1 MSSGTGNW
9 LITGGVLFSL
19 LALMILA
26 SGLQKQ
32 ADANQIIV
40 LGGCVLSMG
49 FLLMAGGV
57 YVKARALQSSNGG
70 PEANAKPRVRGGC
83 DLCAGDAP
91 VIHCKVHQLHLCP
104 ACLGEHYDF
113 RSCAYV
119 PSTRG
124 QAPRTTRPNGKARNA
139 AAARI

>member
-1 MSSGTGNW
+1 MTSGTGNW

-19 LALMILA
+19 LSLIILA
-26 SGLQKQ
+26 AGAQKQ
-32 ADANQIIV
+32 TDANQIMV
-40 LGGCVLSMG
+40 LGGCMLSMG
-49 FLLMAGGV
+49 LLLTAGGL
-57 YVKARALQSSNGG
+57 YVKARALQGSHAAG
-70 PEANAKPRVRGGC
+70 EANAKPRVRGGC

-124 QAPRTTRPNGKARNA
+124 QAPRTARPNGKVRS

>member
-1 MSSGTGNW
+1 MSSRTGSW
-9 LITGGVLFSL
+9 LIASGVVFGL
-19 LALMILA
+19 LALVVAAAGTQPGTDSSQITALA
-26 SGLQKQ
+26 
-32 ADANQIIV
+32 
-40 LGGCVLSMG
+40 GCALSMG
-49 FLLMAGGV
+49 LLMASGGT
-57 YVKARALQSSNGG
+57 YLKARALQGGGISASST
-70 PEANAKPRVRGGC
+70 PKTRVRGGC

-91 VIHCKVHQLHLCP
+91 VIQCKVHQLHLCP

-124 QAPRTTRPNGKARNA
+124 RAPRTSRTPGKARNA

>member
-9 LITGGVLFSL
+9 LIASGVLFSL
-19 LALMILA
+19 LALIILSA
-26 SGLQKQ
+26 GLHKQ

-40 LGGCVLSMG
+40 LGACVLSMG
-49 FLLMAGGV
+49 LLLAAGGT
-57 YVKARALQSSNGG
+57 YVKTRALQSSYPS
-70 PEANAKPRVRGGC
+70 PEANHKARVRGGC

-91 VIHCKVHQLHLCP
+91 VIQCKVHQLHLCP
-104 ACLGEHYDF
+104 ACLAEHYDF

-124 QAPRTTRPNGKARNA
+124 RAPRTARTPGKARSA
-139 AAARI
+139 AAVRV